1 MREKFLLQSSARKQ
15 KRSMKKRWFATA
27 QDSANMS
34 VTVPADIGKPS
45 GLLAVFKKKINLEE
59 AVASFQ

>member
-1 MREKFLLQSSARKQ
+1 
-15 KRSMKKRWFATA
+15 
-27 QDSANMS
+27 MS

-45 GLLAVFKKKINLEE
+45 GLPAVFKKKINLEE